1 MNKRN
6 FVLVGLVGL
15 LFVVLPNSVYAHGV
29 GERYDL
35 PIPLTFFMF
44 GGAAVVVL
52 SFVIMGLFTSNLP
65 TSQKYPRY
73 DLLKLRLAS
82 NFAKNK
88 LFIEIIKILSVLVFV
103 LVIATAF
110 FGDHNP
116 IENFAPT
123 FIWIIW
129 WVGLGYLTA
138 GLGNIWMLINP
149 WKIIYEWLENTNER
163 ETALF
168 RYPKRLSVW
177 PALILLLIFGWL
189 ENIYSDAAQP
199 FKMGVLIVLYSAITW
214 AGMISFGKH
223 QWIKCGECFSVL
235 FDLFARFSPTEIQV
249 NDESMCEKCPLDCGV
264 STEGC
269 VNCGACFEMAN
280 WRHKKINLRPYA
292 IALARPEKIQF
303 PVVAFVILA
312 LSLVT
317 FDGLTATPV
326 WNTAYQS
333 IYSFVDTF
341 ENNIVDS
348 IGLIML
354 PIIFLLIYMLASW
367 LSKILSK
374 DIDSVSEVASRF
386 VFALIPIV
394 LAYNLAH
401 FLYLLVVPGQLIIPL
416 ISDPFGVGWDLFGTA
431 NYEINIAVINAKFV
445 WYISVAA
452 IVVGHV
458 IAVYVAHVM
467 AIRKEMSQLLSLRG
481 QYPMLV
487 LMVLYTAVSLWIMAQ
502 PIVSEV

>member
-1 MNKRN
+1 M
-6 FVLVGLVGL
+6 
-15 LFVVLPNSVYAHGV
+15 
-29 GERYDL
+29 
-35 PIPLTFFMF
+35 
-44 GGAAVVVL
+44 
-52 SFVIMGLFTSNLP
+52 
-65 TSQKYPRY
+65 
-73 DLLKLRLAS
+73 
-82 NFAKNK
+82 
-88 LFIEIIKILSVLVFV
+88 
-103 LVIATAF
+103 
-110 FGDHNP
+110 
-116 IENFAPT
+116 
-123 FIWIIW
+123 
-129 WVGLGYLTA
+129 
-138 GLGNIWMLINP
+138 
-149 WKIIYEWLENTNER
+149 
-163 ETALF
+163 
-168 RYPKRLSVW
+168 
-177 PALILLLIFGWL
+177 
-189 ENIYSDAAQP
+189 
-199 FKMGVLIVLYSAITW
+199 
-214 AGMISFGKH
+214 
-223 QWIKCGECFSVL
+223 
-235 FDLFARFSPTEIQV
+235 
-249 NDESMCEKCPLDCGV
+249 
-264 STEGC
+264 
-269 VNCGACFEMAN
+269 
-280 WRHKKINLRPYA
+280 
-292 IALARPEKIQF
+292 
-303 PVVAFVILA
+303 
-312 LSLVT
+312 VT
-317 FDGLTATPV
+317 FDGLTATPG

-431 NYEINIAVINAKFV
+431 NYEVNIAVINAKFV

-452 IVVGHV
+452 IVIGHV
-458 IAVYVAHVM
+458 IAVYVAHVI